1 MILRLCQKKITCN
14 PLHKLIFFMILYF
27 LFLFWKPRMPHWIFL
42 KLRAYKP
49 TCSHCVNYPS
59 ATFPHQYQHM
69 EWPNQRQNFILLS
82 HWLTEQTECHKI
94 ILFNFSGMLQNS
106 ILLEKWDF
114 SIQNQ
119 IYRKTITAPLRKIAH
134 IASECFTHCIL
145 LLEFC
150 TLSFSRE
157 VFTKFMWSYWGCCHF
172 LLNSLQ
178 FWFFVQSWSEAVF
191 TSKKLLSEEKKRWNS
206 STEDVITEC
215 VSDQQVFPYDRSIH
229 KKIIKWNCI

>member
-1 MILRLCQKKITCN
+1 MLIILV
-14 PLHKLIFFMILYF
+14 PLSLTNISIWSGQTRGKTLSCSPIDWQNRQNATKSYCLIFL
-27 LFLFWKPRMPHWIFL
+27 
-42 KLRAYKP
+42 
-49 TCSHCVNYPS
+49 
-59 ATFPHQYQHM
+59 
-69 EWPNQRQNFILLS
+69 
-82 HWLTEQTECHKI
+82 ECCKI
-94 ILFNFSGMLQNS
+94 PFSWRNE
-106 ILLEKWDF
+106 IF

-145 LLEFC
+145 LLGFC

-191 TSKKLLSEEKKRWNS
+191 TSKKLLPEEKKRWNS
-206 STEDVITEC
+206 STEDVMTEC

-229 KKIIKWNCI
+229 KKIIKWNCV

>member
-150 TLSFSRE
+150 T
-157 VFTKFMWSYWGCCHF
+157 HF
-172 LLNSLQ
+172 LG
-178 FWFFVQSWSEAVF
+178 
-191 TSKKLLSEEKKRWNS
+191 RS
-206 STEDVITEC
+206 SQDLCDHTEDAVIFCSTHC
-215 VSDQQVFPYDRSIH
+215 NSDFLFKVDQKLFLPPRSFFQ
-229 KKIIKWNCI
+229 KKKKDEIAALRMW